1 VVSRRLIHLTCPR
14 GRRWLHSLHIH
25 RARASSTLN
34 FGLDTVHDMNSIQGL
49 VYQSWLPS
57 NWFEFSGVMP
67 LGLAAKQPPQWR
79 VCLDFA
85 GLEWVG
91 TIQYW
96 SVFTKVPITRYGTQ
110 RAVHSSGY

>member
-67 LGLAAKQPPQWR
+67 LLR
-79 VCLDFA
+79 
-85 GLEWVG
+85 
-91 TIQYW
+91 
-96 SVFTKVPITRYGTQ
+96 
-110 RAVHSSGY
+110 SSRPSGESALILPDLNG